1 MDVIEVDKMREL
13 LQLTRDQIV
22 EKITEIDVYQTE
34 LSRQRDAYNA
44 LLYRIDYALANEGGS
59 C

>member
-1 MDVIEVDKMREL
+1 MREL